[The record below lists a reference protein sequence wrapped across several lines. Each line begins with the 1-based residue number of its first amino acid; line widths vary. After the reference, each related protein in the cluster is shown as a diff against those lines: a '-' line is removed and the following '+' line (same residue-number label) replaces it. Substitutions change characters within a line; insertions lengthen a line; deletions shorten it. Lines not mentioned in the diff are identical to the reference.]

1 MKALI
6 DNLIF
11 SLEPKIIRFLIAG
24 SINTMFNYLLFVGLI
39 AVGLHYSL
47 AVLLCTAFSIL
58 FNFKTFGKFVFNN
71 SDNRLIFKFIT
82 VYALL
87 YCINVLTLG
96 NLKHF
101 MNIYLASALLIPPLA
116 LLSFLLNSRFVFGM
130 IPTDN

>member
-1 MKALI
+1 MKALV

-11 SLEPKIIRFLIAG
+11 NVESRIIRFLIAG
-24 SINTMFNYLLFVGLI
+24 SINTMCNYMLFVALI
-39 AVGLHYSL
+39 AAGLHYSL
-47 AVLLCTAFSIL
+47 AVLLCTIFSIL

-71 SDNRLIFKFIT
+71 SDNRLIFRFIT

-101 MNIYLASALLIPPLA
+101 MNIYFASALLILPLA
-116 LLSFLLNSRFVFGM
+116 SLSFLLNSRFVFGM